1 MGINYKE
8 IADRTVD
15 YAKKSNIELDFS
27 ESSIE
32 RVDYILGCY
41 YEHIADYDGKEGQE
55 SLWNIAVH
63 FGIYLGETML
73 RIQLKDKGYDWC
85 IDDGIPVLMKDAGNK
100 ISPVTKVHK
109 RILNGPEDSVKS
121 FCDVAFL
128 IANGEFP
135 EKNDLRVIDL
145 QLSSGQTLENV
156 LYQEIE
162 PYLLLVENGSED
174 FIILNSHDGFLQFYG
189 ANNQF
194 VSEIRINLQKG
205 DFRTYSI
212 IDGNKEQLV
221 NRVRLITPYGQFTP
235 TEREVIS
242 FEMVK
247 KVVKKYYENINE
259 EDFLREISY
268 IETTDETKR
277 CMGLIK

>member
-41 YEHIADYDGKEGQE
+41 YEHIAEYDGKEGKE

-73 RIQLKDKGYDWC
+73 RLQLKDKGYDWY
-85 IDDGIPVLMKDAGNK
+85 IDDGIPVLMKEANNK

-128 IANGEFP
+128 IANGGMP
-135 EKNDLRVIDL
+135 VKNVLRVIDV
-145 QLSSGQTLENV
+145 QLSSGEVIKNV
-156 LYQEIE
+156 LYQNIQEYIM
-162 PYLLLVENGSED
+162 LVEKGKEE
-174 FIILNSHDGFLQFYG
+174 FVVLNSSDGFLQFYG
-189 ANNQF
+189 VDNQF
-194 VSEIRINLQKG
+194 VAEMRINLKDG
-205 DFRTYSI
+205 DFRTYSV
-212 IDGNKEQLV
+212 IDRNKEMLAE
-221 NRVRLITPYGQFTP
+221 RVLLDTPYGQFTP
-235 TEREVIS
+235 AEREVLS
-242 FEMVK
+242 LEMIK
-247 KVVKKYYENINE
+247 TVVRRYYENINE
-259 EDFLREISY
+259 EDFLKEISY

-277 CMGLIK
+277 CMGLI